1 MTALKAK
8 YIRDLVIRGR
18 SEGTQEAYAAW
29 VSQLARYYRRS
40 PDLLSYEEVQ
50 KWLYHLIRERKLAPA
65 TVNIAVN
72 AVRFFFRATLERD
85 ASELEFKVPHVKRG
99 ARRPQIYAVEE
110 IEALLQAAKRPR
122 DRAFL
127 MLVYSCGLRVREAC
141 QLRTGDIDRARMQ
154 VRLKGKGD
162 KERVVPLNPKVL
174 KALEDYWRQEHR
186 GRAVKTSVPLFPA
199 PQIERSMTHKSG
211 QAIYYRTLEKSGLH
225 KKGGIHILRHCF
237 ATHLIES
244 GVDVTV
250 VQKLLGHA
258 NLSTTAVYLHVAMP
272 CLDQVRSAMGLIGS
286 EGPFTPLDAS
296 PAA

>member
-8 YIRDLVIRGR
+8 YIRDLAIRGR

-40 PDLLSYEEVQ
+40 PDLLSYEEVG
-50 KWLYHLIRERKLAPA
+50 KWLHHLIRERKLAA
-65 TVNIAVN
+65 STVNVAVN
-72 AVRFFFRATLERD
+72 AVRFFFRVTLERD
-85 ASELEFKVPHVKRG
+85 VTEMEFKVPHMKRG
-99 ARRPQIYAVEE
+99 ARRPQIYSVEE
-110 IEALLQAAKRPR
+110 VEALLQAAWRPR

-141 QLRTGDIDRARMQ
+141 QLFTGDIDRARMQ

-174 KALEDYWRQEHR
+174 NALADYWRQEHR
-186 GRAVKTSVPLFPA
+186 GRVSKESVPLFPA
-199 PQIERSMTHKSG
+199 PQTDQSMTHKAG
-211 QAIYYRTLEKSGLH
+211 QAIYYRTLKKSGLR

-237 ATHLIES
+237 ATHLLES

-250 VQKLLGHA
+250 VQRLLGHA
-258 NLSTTAVYLHVAMP
+258 NLSTTAAYLHVTMP
-272 CLDQVRSAMGLIGS
+272 CLDRVHSAMGLIGS
-286 EGPFTPLDAS
+286 EGTLTPIDAS
-296 PAA
+296 TGA